1 MISRLQ
7 RLARRGAGWIGPRR
21 RRILAY
27 AAGGIGGITLLM
39 IGWMM
44 LPLPAS
50 LVAPADS
57 AGVRIEDRHSM
68 LLRSTRAADGT
79 RTRWVPLAEMD
90 PDLLLAFVAVED
102 ARFWSHHGV
111 DPRAVARA
119 ARDDLRARRI
129 VSGASTITMQLA
141 RLLRPGSRGW
151 ASKISEA
158 FWAIRLERHLTK
170 QEILEQYLNRV
181 QLGQAAVG
189 VGAAANL
196 YFGAAASEIS
206 LGEAAMLAGLA
217 HAPSR
222 DNPLV
227 SAKRAAARR
236 NVAIIRMRRAA
247 AITGSDAE
255 RARAE
260 PVLRRRTNSPFLAP
274 HFTSRLLQEQ
284 TAPGAVLH
292 TTLDAELQRE
302 LESET
307 RHAVEMLANREVHH
321 AAVVVLD
328 NRSGDVLAWV
338 GSPDFWAE
346 RNGQTDMVISRR
358 QPGSALKPFLY
369 ALALDRGLT
378 AATVIADV
386 PRSFATAAG
395 PYQPRNYD
403 RRFRGPVRIREALAS
418 SYNVPAVEVAERLGA
433 ATLLRTLRLAGF
445 ESLTEDAD
453 HYGLGLA
460 LGNGDVTLL
469 ELANAYRGLANGGVW
484 MPWRSIADGRAS
496 IGDGRGIDSAGV
508 TRRFASRQAA
518 ALTLDILADP
528 AARVPGFGLETP
540 FDFPFPTAVKTGTS
554 RHFTDNWAV
563 ATTGGFTVA
572 VWVGNFSGQPMEGV
586 SGVSGAGPLLH
597 RAVMLTSQR
606 YAAGVLPTP
615 ADVGLASASVCRL
628 SGMLATAHCPAI
640 REWFVPGTEPRAP
653 DTWMTASR
661 VTLPAEY
668 AEWAGQEGDA
678 YASVGELETSV
689 MGMSA
694 SIPADTARSV
704 IAPRGFRI
712 VAPLSGDVYR
722 VPPGVPGGYATIP
735 LLAAGSEGPVRW
747 YVDGVLHEGTRW
759 RLSRGSHV
767 IRAESSAG
775 VSEIR
780 IRVE

>member
-1 MISRLQ
+1 MIARLR
-7 RLARRGAGWIGPRR
+7 RLARHGAGWIGPRR
-21 RRILAY
+21 RRILTVV
-27 AAGGIGGITLLM
+27 AGSVGCIALAM
-39 IGWMM
+39 IGWVM
-44 LPLPAS
+44 LPLPAG
-50 LVAPADS
+50 LTAPADG
-57 AGVRIEDRHSM
+57 AGVRIEDRHSI
-68 LLRSTRAADGT
+68 LLRSTRATDGT
-79 RTRWVPLAEMD
+79 RTRWVPLSEMD
-90 PDLLLAFVAVED
+90 PDVLLAFIAVED
-102 ARFWSHHGV
+102 ARFWEHHGV

-141 RLLRPGSRGW
+141 RLLRPGNRGW
-151 ASKISEA
+151 TSKIGEA
-158 FWAIRLERHLTK
+158 LWAFRLEQHLTK

-227 SAKRAAARR
+227 SAKRAAGRR
-236 NVAIIRMRRAA
+236 NVAITRMRRAA

-260 PVLRRRTNSPFLAP
+260 PVLRRRTSAPFLAP

-284 TAPGAVLH
+284 ATPGAVLH

-302 LESET
+302 LEAET

-321 AAVVVLD
+321 AAVVVLE

-346 RNGQTDMVISRR
+346 KNGQTDMVISQR

-369 ALALDRGLT
+369 ALAFDRGLT
-378 AATVIADV
+378 AATVIPDV

-418 SYNVPAVEVAERLGA
+418 SYNVPAVEVAERFGA

-445 ESLTEDAD
+445 ESLTGDAE
-453 HYGLGLA
+453 HYGFGLA

-484 MPWRSIADGRAS
+484 LPYRSVANGRGSAADGRAM
-496 IGDGRGIDSAGV
+496 DSAGV
-508 TRRFASRQAA
+508 ARRFASPQAA
-518 ALTLDILADP
+518 AIVLDILGDP

-540 FDFPFPTAVKTGTS
+540 FDFPFPAAVKTGTS

-615 ADVGLASASVCRL
+615 VDMGLVSADVCRL
-628 SGMLATAHCPAI
+628 SGMLATPHCPAI
-640 REWFVPGTEPRAP
+640 REWFIPGTEPRQR

-661 VTLPAEY
+661 VVLPAEY
-668 AEWAGQEGDA
+668 AEWAAQDDEVYAGIADLQTADA
-678 YASVGELETSV
+678 
-689 MGMSA
+689 GMSA
-694 SIPADTARSV
+694 SVPADTAATV
-704 IAPRGFRI
+704 IAPRGFRL

-722 VPPGVPGGYATIP
+722 IPPGVPGTYATIP

-747 YVDGVLHEGTRW
+747 YIDGVLHEGARW
-759 RLSRGSHV
+759 QLARGTHV
-767 IRAESSAG
+767 IRAESPAG
-775 VSEIR
+775 ATEVR
-780 IRVE
+780 IRVQ